1 MVKRRGRRGSLAKHA
16 AWALLAMAVFAAV
29 ALAGP
34 AGAAT
39 GSASGA
45 AAAGTGGDSASQS
58 QPVRTNV
65 LAKIYQSGN
74 ARLSRGDTAGA
85 LGAFKT
91 VAEIA
96 PELADAQLSAAV
108 TALLNDFAHRD
119 VALQMLQKAHQSN
132 PLAEMLSVFADPQYS
147 LLRPDGAL
155 YVTSGGAARLRDAGQ
170 RLTAYKAARNGRY
183 IAQFLASGQN
193 TGEANFPLR
202 YADFNKTVG
211 PGGQF
216 KLPQWTQAV
225 LFGQL
230 FILTIE
236 EGQFAPYEPRL
247 IARLQNGLK
256 SLDDNQ
262 LNLKRVRDRIAELRS
277 QLESNDPKERMV
289 ALSKLDSILADL
301 DTIIASNDQ
310 TVSQLKVIVDNAD
323 VKSAAQIAEN
333 KKKIADQEAEIARLR
348 SLGKAMDAETEGK
361 KKALSAVQQQ
371 YMGTVSKMNAAQRR
385 LNDLQGKLAQE
396 QTRLAGTEQQA
407 ATLERA
413 TRQRAAELEAI
424 RKRQD
429 ELQKQQQSSAQ
440 QAELSQ
446 LQGRKSA
453 VEANLQAEE
462 SKLAS
467 IRGERERLQR
477 EVDDIKAQQQQ
488 HTAEHD
494 RLAAILNKI
503 DFGRYYALV
512 IGNDAYQE
520 WPRLSTAVDDAQS
533 IADLLQKKYGF
544 KVRVLAN
551 ATRKQ
556 LLGAFEEYIE
566 ELGPSDNLLVYYA
579 GHGILD
585 DKGAGYWVP
594 VDASLPKNLKLL
606 HTEEL
611 VRHDDVISA
620 IQRLHAKQVLVVADS
635 CFSGGL
641 ALAAMNAAPPI
652 QTAALQLPTA
662 IRTRGLKIV
671 DADGDIPVGQIQ
683 GTVAAAGPDMSSEEV
698 TGLMRLASLPAR
710 VVLTSGG
717 LEPVADQLNAK
728 DKHSIFA
735 AALLKALEKNKGLL
749 KSIELTNTVQD
760 DVIRKTGSAA
770 SRGAAGGGGAQTPNS
785 TNLMGYSGDFLFI
798 ARN

>member
-1 MVKRRGRRGSLAKHA
+1 MAKRPGRCGSMAKGGA
-16 AWALLAMAVFAAV
+16 RMLLALAAIVAIAFAV
-29 ALAGP
+29 P

-39 GSASGA
+39 GSEA
-45 AAAGTGGDSASQS
+45 ANGDAAKT
-58 QPVRTNV
+58 QPTHTNV

-96 PELADAQLSAAV
+96 PELADAQLSAAAS
-108 TALLNDFAHRD
+108 ALLNDFAHRE
-119 VALQMLQKAHQSN
+119 VALAMLQKTDQSN

-170 RLTAYKAARNGRY
+170 RLGAYKAARNGRY
-183 IAQFLASGQN
+183 IAQYLASGQN

-202 YADFNKTVG
+202 YPDFNKTVG

-216 KLPQWTQAV
+216 KLPEWTQAV

-230 FILTIE
+230 FIITIDE
-236 EGQFAPYEPRL
+236 SQFAPFEPRL

-262 LNLKRVRDRIAELRS
+262 LNLKRVRDRIAELRA
-277 QLESNDPKERMV
+277 QLDSNDPKERMV
-289 ALSKLDSILADL
+289 AISNIDSILADL
-301 DTIIASNDQ
+301 DTIIAANDQ

-323 VKSAAQIAEN
+323 VKNEAQIAQN
-333 KKKIADQEAEIARLR
+333 KQKIAEQEAEIARLK

-371 YMGTVSKMNAAQRR
+371 YMGTVAQMNAAQRR

-396 QTRLAGTEQQA
+396 QTRLASTEQQA
-407 ATLERA
+407 ATIEQG
-413 TRQRAAELEAI
+413 TRQRAAELQSI
-424 RKRQD
+424 KTRQD

-440 QAELSQ
+440 QAELAQ
-446 LQGRKSA
+446 LQGRQSA
-453 VEANLQAEE
+453 VESNMQAEE
-462 SKLAS
+462 AKLAS

-477 EVDDIKAQQQQ
+477 EVDDIKAQQQKQ
-488 HTAEHD
+488 TAEHD
-494 RLAAILNKI
+494 QLAAILNKI

-520 WPRLSTAVDDAQS
+520 WPRLGTAVNDAQS
-533 IADLLQKKYGF
+533 VADVLQKKYGF

-551 ATRKQ
+551 ATRTQ
-556 LLGAFEEYIE
+556 ILGAFAEYND

-594 VDASLPKNLKLL
+594 VDATLPKNLKLL

-641 ALAAMNAAPPI
+641 ALAAMNAAPPV

-683 GTVAAAGPDMSSEEV
+683 GTVAAAGPDMSSDEV
-698 TGLMRLASLPAR
+698 MGLMRLASLPAR

-717 LEPVADQLNAK
+717 LEPVADQLDAK

-735 AALLKALEKNKGLL
+735 AALLQALERNNGLL

-760 DVIRKTGSAA
+760 AVIRKTGSAA
-770 SRGAAGGGGAQTPNS
+770 SRGMTAGGGAQTPNS